1 MAATLS
7 GKPTATNSHT
17 HTKSLLVTPPPLDYA
32 LELKA
37 SIRHGL
43 RPPNEPRTCDAYH
56 PPLATHNNC
65 TRQHAPVRRNAHR
78 LSRLRPPGGQGPAP
92 GQRRPRTQTAS
103 ALASEPKP
111 AAERKCVLLGA
122 RLRTNRCS
130 GCSGQRPIPVSARNQ
145 LGRTRSQ
152 QLVGN
157 RLTQPLSRTL
167 KFTKRRRPVTQ
178 RDFRFKPSFD
188 PTSAQGVE
196 HHTQ

>member
-7 GKPTATNSHT
+7 GKPPAT
-17 HTKSLLVTPPPLDYA
+17 HTKPLLVTPPPLDYA
-32 LELKA
+32 LELNA

-43 RPPNEPRTCDAYH
+43 RPPNEPRTCDAYT
-56 PPLATHNNC
+56 PPLATHNNR
-65 TRQHAPVRRNAHR
+65 TRQHTPVRRNAHR
-78 LSRLRPPGGQGPAP
+78 LDRLRPPGGQGPAP

-103 ALASEPKP
+103 ALASEPEP

-122 RLRTNRCS
+122 RLGTNLCS
-130 GCSGQRPIPVSARNQ
+130 GCSNQRPIPVSARNQ

-157 RLTQPLSRTL
+157 RLTQPLGRTL
-167 KFTKRRRPVTQ
+167 KFSKRRRPVTQ
-178 RDFRFKPSFD
+178 RDIRFKPSFD

-196 HHTQ
+196 HHAR